1 MSTEDTTED
10 TTRDDPRAGSRR
22 ISGVPELRAL
32 AHPVRIA
39 LLELIGIE
47 GPLTATE
54 AARIIGGTPANA
66 AYHLRTLAKHGYV
79 EAAEGGVGRERP
91 WKLSTVGMTFDG
103 EDPDPAVSSAIDVLG
118 EVFIERWIHRAKYF
132 REHRQEYP
140 VEVRELCGSSE
151 FVMYGTQAEMQETQ
165 NDLMR
170 LLGRFKGRLADPGS
184 RPEGAHAYEF
194 IVSTHP
200 FDVAAI
206 TAQINPLGEPADL
219 DDGSDTTFKAVTTAD
234 ANDRER

>member
-1 MSTEDTTED
+1 MSTEDTAQ
-10 TTRDDPRAGSRR
+10 DDPRAGLRK

-91 WKLSTVGMTFDG
+91 WKLSSVGMSFDG
-103 EDPDPAVSSAIDVLG
+103 EDSDPAVSSAIDVLG
-118 EVFIERWIHRAKYF
+118 EVFIERWIHRVRYF

-151 FVMYGTQAEMQETQ
+151 FVLYGTQAEMQETQ

-170 LLGRFKGRLADPGS
+170 LLGRFKDRMTDPAS

-200 FDVAAI
+200 FDVGAI
-206 TAQINPLGEPADL
+206 TAEINPLGEPAES
-219 DDGSDTTFKAVTTAD
+219 DGGPDTDTTTEALTTAD
-234 ANDRER
+234 ANDRGR